1 MFTPFLN
8 EPSLVVVADSV
19 GWKIDVYCCCGY
31 FNAAVIFRPF
41 SHNTQQQIVV
51 TRIVLLIST
60 TISPSSTGSSVATRN
75 SMSPMKKRAFFLCL
89 LMCLLAIAIS
99 ITLWAALKYRETRL
113 LILVLALQIVMSMF
127 VGALGEFDLANG
139 FRIAY

>member
-1 MFTPFLN
+1 
-8 EPSLVVVADSV
+8 
-19 GWKIDVYCCCGY
+19 
-31 FNAAVIFRPF
+31 
-41 SHNTQQQIVV
+41 
-51 TRIVLLIST
+51 
-60 TISPSSTGSSVATRN
+60 
-75 SMSPMKKRAFFLCL
+75 MKKRAFFLCL

-113 LILVLALQIVMSMF
+113 LLLVLALQIVMSVF